1 VKNPDRPGPRAEA
14 RRRAKVRR
22 AVDRAIAWHKAA
34 KTSKATR
41 VTGVPGRS
49 HNRLEARLAAMMD
62 SWGIDYQ
69 WQFRLGR
76 YVYDFKTKDR
86 CLVEV
91 HGTWWHADPRFHP
104 VETLTPD
111 QRRNVLHDLDKKR
124 HAARQGYRLKV
135 VWEHDIDKGLV
146 KPEDVGA

>member
-1 VKNPDRPGPRAEA
+1 M
-14 RRRAKVRR
+14 
-22 AVDRAIAWHKAA
+22 
-34 KTSKATR
+34 
-41 VTGVPGRS
+41 TGIPGRS
-49 HNRLEARLAAMMD
+49 HNRLEAKLAAMMD

-124 HAARQGYRLKV
+124 YAARQGYRLKV